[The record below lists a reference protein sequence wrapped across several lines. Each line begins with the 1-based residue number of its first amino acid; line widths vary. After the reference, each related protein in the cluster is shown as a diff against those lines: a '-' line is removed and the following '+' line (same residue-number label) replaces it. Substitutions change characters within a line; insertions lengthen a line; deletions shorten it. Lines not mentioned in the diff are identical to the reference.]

1 VDRPVSPG
9 EQEKEML
16 SLTNTNLIYSISKQ
30 FRLTVVAL
38 VLVLFYSPSSFAQT
52 EEEITQE
59 IANYALQ
66 HTETETREYVA
77 AKISL
82 MTIQEYWY
90 DYNLSFVL
98 GFFLD
103 GGQCVQGK
111 QLICDREYQTALAVL
126 TGESAVLAAACVLI
140 STSNPW
146 AFAACASA
154 VIVRHAAQL
163 RAATLRHQTC
173 LEKARLECYPLVAE
187 ACIPQPLIVAW
198 CSDYNYSN
206 CTCEGVIEKS
216 PVIIDVQGNGF
227 NLTDASEGVS
237 FDITGTGQLERL
249 SWTRAGS
256 DDAFLALDRNGN
268 GSIDNGTELFGNF
281 TPQPSPLDGRPRNGF
296 WALTAFDSNADGKID
311 SKDANFSNLL
321 LWQDL
326 NHSGTSEPNELHKLN
341 ALGLSCIELDYK
353 DSRRRDGFGNQFRY
367 RAKVNDIS
375 GSQLGRWAW
384 DVFLL
389 DR

>member
-1 VDRPVSPG
+1 
-9 EQEKEML
+9 ML
-16 SLTNTNLIYSISKQ
+16 TLTNKDLTNLMYSISRPIR
-30 FRLTVVAL
+30 FTLVAL
-38 VLVLFYSPSSFAQT
+38 VLVLSYSQSSFAQT
-52 EEEITQE
+52 EEELTQE

-66 HTETETREYVA
+66 HTEAETREYVA

-90 DYNLSFVL
+90 DYNLSFVS

-103 GGQCVQGK
+103 GGQCVRSK
-111 QLICDREYQTALAVL
+111 QLICDREYETALAVL

-140 STSNPW
+140 TTSNPW
-146 AFAACASA
+146 AFAACATA
-154 VIVRHAAQL
+154 VAIRHSAQL

-173 LEKARLECYPLVAE
+173 LERARLECYPPVVAS
-187 ACIPQPLIVAW
+187 CIPQPLIVSW

-237 FDITGTGQLERL
+237 FDITGTGQVEQL
-249 SWTRAGS
+249 SWTCAGS
-256 DDAFLALDRNGN
+256 DDAFLAMDRNGN

-281 TPQPSPLDGRPRNGF
+281 TPQPLPLDGRARNGF
-296 WALTAFDSNADGKID
+296 WALTELDSNADGKID
-311 SKDANFSNLL
+311 SKDATFSRLL

-326 NHSGTSEPNELHKLN
+326 NHNGASEPTELFTMTT
-341 ALGLSCIELDYK
+341 LGLSSIELEYK
-353 DSRRRDGFGNQFRY
+353 ESRRRDAYGNEFRY
-367 RAKVNDIS
+367 RAKVQNARDLKI
-375 GSQLGRWAW
+375 GRWAW